1 MAKNKTVRVTEE
13 ELDFLKAL
21 RTGQSDP
28 EVVKE
33 TESVSTA
40 APAAAPDVTAVA
52 QAQQALADAFVNAIE
67 RTRPPEKKTVA
78 NYKSV
83 TPWSPP
89 DGVPQAKLK
98 RKMFQHGIPLETKMT
113 NEEINLLNLVRP
125 GHYCEGFVR
134 VTVRKDRGL
143 DIDYPVRTASQRLR
157 MVNQY
162 GIRSFKELL
171 ARVIDEHDNP
181 TKYRRP
187 DDMEIYG

>member
-13 ELDFLKAL
+13 ELEFIKAL
-21 RTGQSDP
+21 RTGKTDP

-33 TESVSTA
+33 TI
-40 APAAAPDVTAVA
+40 AAAEPAPITAS

-67 RTRPPEKKTVA
+67 RTRPPEKKTA
-78 NYKSV
+78 ATYKAV

-89 DGVPQAKLK
+89 KGTPQVKLK
-98 RKMFQHGIPLETKMT
+98 RKMFQHGILIADKVTNSELE
-113 NEEINLLNLVRP
+113 LLNKIRP

-143 DIDYPVRTASQRLR
+143 DIDYPVKTASQRLR
-157 MVNQY
+157 LINQY
-162 GIRSFKELL
+162 GIRSFTELL
-171 ARVIDEHDNP
+171 TRIIDEHENP

-187 DDMEIYG
+187 DDMEIYE